1 MSTVVANST
10 PDVENAACVVGLTL
24 ADVIP
29 ISLATLSSSTSAG
42 LDLFLKTDDGDQL
55 ALYRR
60 ADIPMEAAD
69 LERLRARGVRQLF
82 IRHSD
87 RANYQTYLRR
97 LADASLLEGGIE
109 SSAVSAAV
117 NEVVLDVLQSAFEG
131 GDNDRIVGSANE
143 LGSLTARLI
152 TSDQFATSD
161 LLRVLKHDYATFTH
175 STNVA
180 FYAGLLAS
188 NLGFSLDDV
197 QKIVVGGLLH
207 DLGKLEIDDRIL
219 CKPARL
225 TDREF
230 RKVAMHPTIGLRR
243 LARRS
248 DLSAHQLMMV
258 YQHHERVDGRGYPS
272 CCTADEIDLWAKICS
287 VVDVFEALTSYRPYR
302 SPMTRKRA
310 LEIMGKERGTA
321 FDPELLSCWER
332 IIQTSSAS

>member
-1 MSTVVANST
+1 MSIDVATTS
-10 PDVENAACVVGLTL
+10 PVSDNAACVAGPTL

-29 ISLATLSSSTSAG
+29 ISLATLSTSTSAG
-42 LDLFLKTDDGDQL
+42 LDLFLRVDDGGQL

-60 ADIPMEAAD
+60 SDIPMAADD

-87 RANYQTYLRR
+87 RSSYQTYLRR
-97 LADASLLEGGIE
+97 LAETSLLGVDADSG
-109 SSAVSAAV
+109 AVSAAV
-117 NEVVLDVLQSAFEG
+117 NEVVLDVLQSAFER
-131 GDNDRIVGSANE
+131 GDDDGIVASAHE

-175 STNVA
+175 SANVA
-180 FYAGLLAS
+180 FYAGLLARH
-188 NLGFSLDDV
+188 LAFSSEDV
-197 QKIVVGGLLH
+197 QKVVVGGLLH
-207 DLGKLEIDDRIL
+207 DLGKLDIDDRIL

-225 TDREF
+225 TEREF
-230 RKVAMHPTIGLRR
+230 RKVSMHPTIGFRR
-243 LARRS
+243 LARRA

-258 YQHHERVDGRGYPS
+258 YQHHERVDGKGYPA
-272 CCTADEIDLWAKICS
+272 CCTGEEIDLWAKICS

-310 LEIMGKERGTA
+310 LEIMANESGTA
-321 FDPELLSCWER
+321 FDPELFSCWER
-332 IIQTSSAS
+332 IIRNCSAP